1 MNLFKILTITV
12 LTFNILL
19 LPYYLLWYYEIIP
32 KTTVVYTLYSI
43 ASLIGVISLVFFVCI
58 AATRIRS
65 GFQGTR
71 LMIGNRHLH
80 EGTIGIVFVIIGVI
94 WNLWHFLDQNLWFPG
109 GKWATIGWW
118 FAVGGLIFI
127 VLGAILIG
135 RDWEDIK
142 NFRFFNKEDEK
153 PKG

>member
-1 MNLFKILTITV
+1 MNLFKILVITV
-12 LTFNILL
+12 LTLNLL
-19 LPYYLLWYYEIIP
+19 LIPFYLIMDYLNVFHEGLL
-32 KTTVVYTLYSI
+32 YTLFLIVSYS
-43 ASLIGVISLVFFVCI
+43 GVISLIFFVCI
-58 AATRIRS
+58 VSTRIRS

-94 WNLWHFLDQNLWFPG
+94 WNIWHFFDKNFWFPYTEN
-109 GKWATIGWW
+109 ATTGWW
-118 FAVGGLIFI
+118 LAVGGLVFI

-142 NFRFFNKEDEK
+142 NFRFFNTEDEANES
-153 PKG
+153 